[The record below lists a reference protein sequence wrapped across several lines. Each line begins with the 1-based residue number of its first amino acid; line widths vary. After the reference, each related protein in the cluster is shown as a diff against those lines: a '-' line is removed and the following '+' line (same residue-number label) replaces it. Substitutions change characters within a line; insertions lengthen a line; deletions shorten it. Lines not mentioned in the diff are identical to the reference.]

1 MDYRVKNNHDFNGI
15 LIGMVLGDSY
25 IGVNKTKTLAYLEI
39 LHKGSHKPYL
49 IWKQKLLNYKFETT
63 FRYKNNNGYDAFRVR
78 TKFERKL
85 IYLRKDFYINGKK
98 TVKSNLLNRLTDL
111 GLAIWYMDDG
121 CLSLG
126 RKNGKI
132 NRRNIFLNTQGFGL
146 EGNLLI
152 QKWLL
157 SKYEIS
163 SNINQNRGFRLRL
176 NTSNTLKFIEII
188 APFVSLIP
196 CMKYKIDLKYNLG
209 GRVQENSK
217 RGES

>member
-209 GRVQENSK
+209 RRVQENSK

>member
-25 IGVNKTKTLAYLEI
+25 IGFNKTKTLAYLET

-63 FRYKNNNGYDAFRVR
+63 FKYKNNNGYDAFRVR
-78 TKFERKL
+78 TKFEKKL
-85 IYLRKDFYINGKK
+85 IYLKKDFYISGKK
-98 TVKSNLLNRLTDL
+98 TVKLNLLNRLTDL

-126 RKNGKI
+126 RKNGII
-132 NRRNIFLNTQGFGL
+132 NRRNIFLNTQVFGL

-157 SKYEIS
+157 SRYDIS

-176 NTSNTLKFIEII
+176 NTSNTLKFIEIVS
-188 APFVSLIP
+188 PFVSLVP
-196 CMKYKIDLKYNLG
+196 CMKYKIDLQYNLG
-209 GRVQENSK
+209 NK
-217 RGES
+217 

>member
-25 IGVNKTKTLAYLEI
+25 IGFNKTKTLAYLET

-63 FRYKNNNGYDAFRVR
+63 FKYKNNNGYDAFRVR
-78 TKFERKL
+78 TKFEKKL
-85 IYLRKDFYINGKK
+85 IYLKKDFYISGKK
-98 TVKSNLLNRLTDL
+98 TVKLNLLNRLTDL

-126 RKNGKI
+126 RKNGII

-157 SKYEIS
+157 SRYDIS

-176 NTSNTLKFIEII
+176 NTSNTLKFIEIVS
-188 APFVSLIP
+188 PFVSLVP
-196 CMKYKIDLKYNLG
+196 CMKYKIDLQYNLG
-209 GRVQENSK
+209 NK
-217 RGES
+217 

>member
-25 IGVNKTKTLAYLEI
+25 IGFNKTKTLAYLET

-63 FRYKNNNGYDAFRVR
+63 FKYKNNNGYDAFRVR
-78 TKFERKL
+78 TKFEKKL
-85 IYLRKDFYINGKK
+85 IYLKKDFYISGKK
-98 TVKSNLLNRLTDL
+98 TVKLNLLNRLTDL

-126 RKNGKI
+126 RKNGII

-157 SKYEIS
+157 SRYDIS

-176 NTSNTLKFIEII
+176 NTSNTLKFIEIVS
-188 APFVSLIP
+188 PFVSLIP
-196 CMKYKIDLKYNLG
+196 CMKYKIDLQYNLG
-209 GRVQENSK
+209 NK
-217 RGES
+217 

>member
-15 LIGMVLGDSY
+15 LIGMVLGNGY
-25 IGVNKTKTLAYLEI
+25 IGVNKTRTLAYLEI

-49 IWKQKLLNYKFETT
+49 IWKQKLLNFKFETT
-63 FRYKNNNGYDAFRVR
+63 FRYKNNNGHDAFGVR

-85 IYLRKDFYINGKK
+85 IYLRKDFYISGQK

-111 GLAIWYMDDG
+111 GLAIWYMDNG

-152 QKWLL
+152 QQWLL

-176 NTSNTLKFIEII
+176 NTSNTLKFVEII
-188 APFVSLIP
+188 APFVSEIP
-196 CMKYKIDLKYNLG
+196 CMQYKIDLQYNLG
-209 GRVQENSK
+209 SRVQENSK
-217 RGES
+217 CGES